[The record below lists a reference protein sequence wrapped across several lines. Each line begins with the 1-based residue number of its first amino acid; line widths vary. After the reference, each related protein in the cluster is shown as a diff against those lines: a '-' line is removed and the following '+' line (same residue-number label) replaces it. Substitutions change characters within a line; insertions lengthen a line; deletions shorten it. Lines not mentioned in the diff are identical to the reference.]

1 MLFHILCFFIKEIMF
16 IIVIQRRCPLCYS
29 GTLRSPMKTIKL
41 KRTDKIIIGVLI
53 AAIALAGIIPGLA
66 TGVYDF
72 SLSEM
77 VITDERYHQEPHL

>member
-1 MLFHILCFFIKEIMF
+1 
-16 IIVIQRRCPLCYS
+16 
-29 GTLRSPMKTIKL
+29 MKTIKL